1 MADPP
6 PGAPAS
12 PDDADLVRRAWR
24 AVDEANGHDPVRIV
38 VDGVSRPKEV
48 VHAERMAH
56 WVGVLDPAARPAQLI
71 AARAHHLRRWV
82 SPRSDFP
89 DGRAG
94 YLRWRTAHKRRQAE
108 ELRALLE
115 PLGCPAAV
123 IDEAVTLVAKDR
135 LRHGDPAAQVHE
147 DALCLVFL
155 ELQLDELADRL
166 GEDHTVAVLRKSIA
180 KMSPGGLRA
189 AGGVA
194 LSERGAR
201 LLATALAEP
210 AEPADPV

>member
-1 MADPP
+1 M
-6 PGAPAS
+6 G
-12 PDDADLVRRAWR
+12 DADLVRRAWR

-38 VDGVSRPKEV
+38 VDGVSRPKEA
-48 VHAERMAH
+48 VHAERMTH

-108 ELRALLE
+108 ELRALLD
-115 PLGCPAAV
+115 PVGCPPAV
-123 IDEAVTLVAKDR
+123 IDEAVALVAKDR
-135 LRHGDPAAQVHE
+135 LRQGDPAAQVHE

-166 GEDHTVAVLRKSIA
+166 GEDHTVSVLRKSIA
-180 KMSPGGLRA
+180 KMSPGGLHA
-189 AGGVA
+189 AGGVT

-210 AEPADPV
+210 AEPADQV